1 VKTSVRSA
9 LETSVR
15 ADYIIA
21 APQFAGFSPEAAKQA
36 ADVPGI
42 KTVVPLRFGDARI
55 GVHDE
60 TITGANA
67 GGLDAVFDLGYTEGS
82 SKGLDRGAIV
92 STKAADFYG
101 IHVGD
106 RITVSFPRLGPQELP
121 VVGIYENRR
130 VTGAFPVDVV
140 VSLDTFVQ
148 GFGGAQQD
156 TLVYVKAQ
164 PGQVAAVGA
173 GLERVL
179 AGPFPNVSVDTVD
192 EYRAERERTIDQ
204 FLNVFFALLFL
215 SEVIAVLGIVNT
227 LMLSV
232 YERTRELGLLRVVG
246 MTRRQVR
253 RMIRGESVVIAVI
266 GSIIGLFVGL
276 LWGWA
281 VVTALSGQ
289 FVDEFS
295 IPTTQ
300 LAVFVVVFAIAGVI
314 AAIIPAW
321 RASRLGVLE
330 AIANE

>member
-1 VKTSVRSA
+1 
-9 LETSVR
+9 
-15 ADYIIA
+15 
-21 APQFAGFSPEAAKQA
+21 
-36 ADVPGI
+36 VPGI

-232 YERTRELGLLRVVG
+232 YERTRELGRYDG
-246 MTRRQVR
+246 
-253 RMIRGESVVIAVI
+253 
-266 GSIIGLFVGL
+266 
-276 LWGWA
+276 
-281 VVTALSGQ
+281 
-289 FVDEFS
+289 
-295 IPTTQ
+295 
-300 LAVFVVVFAIAGVI
+300 
-314 AAIIPAW
+314 
-321 RASRLGVLE
+321 
-330 AIANE
+330 

>member
-1 VKTSVRSA
+1 
-9 LETSVR
+9 
-15 ADYIIA
+15 
-21 APQFAGFSPEAAKQA
+21 
-36 ADVPGI
+36 
-42 KTVVPLRFGDARI
+42 
-55 GVHDE
+55 
-60 TITGANA
+60 
-67 GGLDAVFDLGYTEGS
+67 
-82 SKGLDRGAIV
+82 
-92 STKAADFYG
+92 
-101 IHVGD
+101 
-106 RITVSFPRLGPQELP
+106 
-121 VVGIYENRR
+121 
-130 VTGAFPVDVV
+130 VV
-140 VSLDTFVQ
+140 VAQDLFVQ
-148 GFGGAQQD
+148 GFGGSQQD
-156 TLVYVKAQ
+156 TLLYVTAQ
-164 PGQVAAVGA
+164 PGQRAAVA
-173 GLERVL
+173 QGLDRVL

-192 EYRAERERTIDQ
+192 QYRAERERTVDQ

-253 RMIRGESVVIAVI
+253 RMVRGESVVIAVI

-300 LAVFVVVFAIAGVI
+300 LAVFVVIFAIAGVI